1 MELIAYD
8 KNFNLITYLAPS
20 IIQWNRRYYEP
31 GDFEIQIFAE
41 DYQEE
46 FKYLYTED
54 RPEIGIIEKVS
65 YSDQENE
72 GQFITLKGRFMEQ
85 VINDKITWP
94 TFYGKGEITA
104 VIKQMVNQYK
114 DDIPL
119 LEVATLSTGT
129 MVEFQSTGDELGTK
143 AADILR
149 QQEMA
154 YRINYDFDTS
164 KLLFSTYKG
173 VSRTAAENDGNMIT
187 FTTDY
192 GNVYN
197 ILADID
203 DSNYKNYAIVAGQGE
218 GADRI
223 SVIVD
228 ISNGEYK
235 KVLFVDAAYLQQ
247 EGGAS
252 LEDYKAQL
260 TNEGKQQLLEHLSV
274 KNVEFDALAGEYE
287 YMVDYDIGTKCDII
301 IDEIKL
307 SMEARIIAIYEV
319 LEENNHMI
327 TLEFGDKIMTQY
339 KKARLKK

>member
-41 DYQEE
+41 DYQKE
-46 FKYLYTED
+46 FKYLYTAD
-54 RPEIGIIEKVS
+54 RPEVGIIEKVS
-65 YSDQENE
+65 YSHQDNE
-72 GQFITLKGRFMEQ
+72 GQFITQKGRFMEQ
-85 VINDKITWP
+85 VLNDKVTWP

-104 VIKQMVNQYK
+104 VIMQMVNQYK

-119 LEVATLSTGT
+119 LDVSMLNEGT
-129 MVEFQSTGDELGTK
+129 NVDFQSTGDELGTK

-154 YRINYDFDTS
+154 YRISYDFDAQ
-164 KLLFSTYKG
+164 KLIFNIYKG
-173 VSRTAAENDGNMIT
+173 TSRTASENDGNMVT
-187 FTTDY
+187 FTTAY

-197 ILADID
+197 ILADVD

-223 SVIVD
+223 SVVVD

-247 EGGAS
+247 EDGAS

-260 TNEGKQQLLEHLSV
+260 TNEGNQKLLEHLSV
-274 KNVEFDALAGEYE
+274 RNVEFDALAGEYE
-287 YMVDYDIGTKCDII
+287 YMTDYDIGTKCDII
-301 IDEIKL
+301 IDEVKL

-319 LEENNHMI
+319 LQENEHTI

-339 KKARLKK
+339 EKARLKK